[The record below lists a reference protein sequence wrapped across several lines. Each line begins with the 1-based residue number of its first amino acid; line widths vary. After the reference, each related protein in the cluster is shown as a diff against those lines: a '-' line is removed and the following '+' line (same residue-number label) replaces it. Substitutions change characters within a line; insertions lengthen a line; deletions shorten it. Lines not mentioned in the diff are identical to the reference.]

1 MWATEN
7 EGKSLIPRSNLTA
20 LTTVDLWE
28 DLVNN
33 TDVLHILDHDG

>member
-1 MWATEN
+1 MWRTEN
-7 EGKSLIPRSNLTA
+7 EGKWRNPRLNP

-33 TDVLHILDHDG
+33 MDVLDILDHDD